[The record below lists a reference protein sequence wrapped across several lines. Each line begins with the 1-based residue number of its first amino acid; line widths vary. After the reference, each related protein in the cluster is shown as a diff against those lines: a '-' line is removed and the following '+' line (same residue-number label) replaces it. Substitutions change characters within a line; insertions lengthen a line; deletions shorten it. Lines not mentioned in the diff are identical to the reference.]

1 MGEVD
6 GLGSDGG
13 EETTMAKGPAAWAP
27 REWIQGTVGG
37 MLRGEGG
44 ETGTSSVGK
53 EGPGEKESRRGT
65 TSEAQG
71 SRSRTSGG
79 GGGAEP
85 TATEVQEAFTQ
96 GTVGVMLHGEEGDV
110 GAGCGGVQEPGEN
123 ESP

>member
-1 MGEVD
+1 
-6 GLGSDGG
+6 
-13 EETTMAKGPAAWAP
+13 
-27 REWIQGTVGG
+27 

-53 EGPGEKESRRGT
+53 EGPGKKESRRGT

-71 SRSRTSGG
+71 SRSRTSGR

-85 TATEVQEAFTQ
+85 ATEVQEAWTQ
-96 GTVGVMLHGEEGDV
+96 GTVGVMLLGEEGDV